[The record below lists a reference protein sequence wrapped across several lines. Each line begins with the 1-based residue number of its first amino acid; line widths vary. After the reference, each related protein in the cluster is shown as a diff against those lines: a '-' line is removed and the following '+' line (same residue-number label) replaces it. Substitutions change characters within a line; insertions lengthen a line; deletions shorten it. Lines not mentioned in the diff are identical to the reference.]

1 MRATF
6 SFQLPEEQADYDAA
20 RLGPAAL
27 TLLAQINARLR
38 HLARNGGGS
47 VGEVRLA
54 EEIREM
60 IPPELLAGH

>member
-6 SFQLPEEQADYDAA
+6 AFQLPEEQADYDAA

-27 TLLAQINARLR
+27 TLLAQIDARLR
-38 HLARNGGGS
+38 SIVKYEGGS

-54 EEIREM
+54 EEIRQM
-60 IPPELLAGH
+60 IPLELLEGH

>member
-6 SFQLPEEQADYDAA
+6 SFQLPEEQDDYDAA

-27 TLLAQINARLR
+27 ALLAQIDARLR
-38 HLARNGGGS
+38 SIVKYEGGS

-54 EEIREM
+54 EEIRQM
-60 IPPELLAGH
+60 IPPELLEGH

>member
-6 SFQLPEEQADYDAA
+6 SFHLPEEQAEYEAA
-20 RLGPAAL
+20 RLGGVSI
-27 TLLAQINARLR
+27 TILAQIEARLR

-60 IPPELLAGH
+60 TPPELLAGH

>member
-6 SFQLPEEQADYDAA
+6 SFRLPEEQAEYEAA
-20 RLGPAAL
+20 RLGGVSMAI
-27 TLLAQINARLR
+27 LAQIDARLR

-54 EEIREM
+54 EEIIEM

>member
-6 SFQLPEEQADYDAA
+6 SFQLPDDQAEFDAA

-27 TLLAQINARLR
+27 ALLSQIDARLR
-38 HLARNGGGS
+38 SLVKYEGGS

-54 EEIREM
+54 EEIRQM
-60 IPPELLAGH
+60 IPAELLEGH